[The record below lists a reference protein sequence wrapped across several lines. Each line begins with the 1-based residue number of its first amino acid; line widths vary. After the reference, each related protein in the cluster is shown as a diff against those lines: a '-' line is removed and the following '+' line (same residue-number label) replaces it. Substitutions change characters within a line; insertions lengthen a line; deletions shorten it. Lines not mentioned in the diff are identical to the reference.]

1 MISPQVECVKEG
13 PVKFTSTSS
22 ELHQATSTAS
32 TNSIAAA
39 TAAAGADCNGGKWE
53 KARMALVRA
62 PTGVAGGQM
71 LVFFS
76 RTSSSKPKAGLLT
89 ILITEAR
96 EASALEV
103 PDNHEATLVLKT
115 ESIEVRYIS
124 NLNIWR
130 ICLRNYKIVFRHKI
144 DLVMILQF

>member
-1 MISPQVECVKEG
+1 MISTQVECVKEG

-22 ELHQATSTAS
+22 EHQATSTAS

-39 TAAAGADCNGGKWE
+39 TAAAAADCSGKWE

-76 RTSSSKPKAGLLT
+76 STSSSKPKAGLLT

-103 PDNHEATLVLKT
+103 PDCHEATLVLKT
-115 ESIEVRYIS
+115 ESIEVRYLLAIA
-124 NLNIWR
+124 
-130 ICLRNYKIVFRHKI
+130 YV
-144 DLVMILQF
+144 